1 MSLLLVVLVAV
12 ASVVLLAWMFQRR
25 LIYFPLGAVLAPS
38 DAGLASVETVEIPT
52 GEGLT
57 LDGWFVTSAA
67 SPSPSPSP
75 SPFTVIV
82 FNGNAGN
89 RSYRAPLAAALQAH
103 GVQVLLF
110 DYRGFGGND
119 GTPTEAGLRAD
130 ARAARAYVLGR
141 SDVDASRLVYFGE
154 SLGSAVAIGLAADH
168 PPAAL
173 IVRSPFPSL
182 VDVGRI
188 HYPFLPVRLVL
199 EDRFAAVD
207 DIGRVT
213 CPVLVIA
220 GDQDRI
226 IPLALSRRV
235 YEAISATRELVIVE
249 GADHNDTALLAGE
262 RMVAA
267 IMEFLTSSAADVP

>member
-38 DAGLASVETVEIPT
+38 DAGLASVETVEIQT
-52 GEGLT
+52 GEGVT

-67 SPSPSPSP
+67 SP

-119 GTPTEAGLRAD
+119 GTPTEAGLRTD

-154 SLGSAVAIGLAADH
+154 SLGSAVAIGLGAEH

-199 EDRFAAVD
+199 EDKFSAVD

-213 CPVLVIA
+213 SPVLVIA

-226 IPLALSRRV
+226 IPIALSRRV
-235 YEAISATRELVIVE
+235 YEATSATKELVIVE
-249 GADHNDTALLAGE
+249 GADHNDRALLAGE

-267 IMEFLTSSAADVP
+267 IMEFLTSSAADLP

>member
-52 GEGLT
+52 GDGLT

-67 SPSPSPSP
+67 LPSAT
-75 SPFTVIV
+75 PFTVIV
-82 FNGNAGN
+82 LNGNAGN
-89 RSYRAPLAAALQAH
+89 RSYRAPLAAALRAH

-154 SLGSAVAIGLAADH
+154 SLGSAVAIGLAAEH

-199 EDRFAAVD
+199 EDDFAAVD

-235 YEAISATRELVIVE
+235 YEATSATKELVIVE
-249 GADHNDTALLAGE
+249 GADHNDRALLAGE

-267 IMEFLTSSAADVP
+267 IMEFLTSSAAEVP

>member
-57 LDGWFVTSAA
+57 LNGWFATSAA
-67 SPSPSPSP
+67 LPSATS
-75 SPFTVIV
+75 FTVIV

-89 RSYRAPLAAALQAH
+89 RSYRAPLAAALRAH

-110 DYRGFGGND
+110 DYRGFGGNE

-154 SLGSAVAIGLAADH
+154 SLGSAVAIGLAAEH

-188 HYPFLPVRLVL
+188 HYLFLPVRLVL

-220 GDQDRI
+220 GDQDQI

-235 YEAISATRELVIVE
+235 YEATSATKELVIVE
-249 GADHNDTALLAGE
+249 GADHNDRALLAGE